1 MSPVFLQT
9 HHVLAIHS
17 RQLERFGGS
26 PGVRDLG
33 LLESALAQPPA
44 QFAGEFLHED
54 LFAMGAAYLFHM
66 VKNHPFVDGNKRTG
80 LVATLVFLLINNV
93 NMPAADPRF
102 YEITMAVAEGRLD
115 KMAVADLLRQAAE
128 G

>member
-115 KMAVADLLRQAAE
+115 KMAVAKFLRQAAE